1 MDNVQAGFDA
11 LNGYQSP
18 YGSNGCVDAVVKAG
32 SFFNPDLKAEADNG
46 TASVPNL
53 IADMTNKGYSV
64 TPYNGQAQRG
74 DILVYGDDDHVVLA
88 DGNGGAFGNSSS
100 RGEAM
105 KYSDLNYAFGDG
117 NAPTKVIHTGGN
129 VAQINTNY
137 TPDGSNINLPIQMQ
151 VDDPNEKLRTDLI
164 QNALMAPQGNVKQH
178 IADESSLVAERMAD
192 QHGRGVD
199 TPWLQNQMSS
209 RQRLIEAAAAE
220 EQDKNNAANKLTR
233 VGQLAQAIADSRNS
247 SNSKMYASVAQ
258 ALGVPLDSMQG
269 RYITQNQ
276 LALQQI
282 QQNAAMAAE
291 KRQQQFKMD
300 MLQKQQDF
308 ALQKIAF
315 QSSLAGAGGGRGGR
329 GGGGVSMRDLQSDQA
344 MHEKANKGILAMRK
358 AENDLMDKLNSGSIS
373 GEDALN
379 EMQNIQRN
387 AINEAETFAPGSDYE
402 LQFKNAIG
410 NDFDGRDDYGQTHD
424 NFPGMVQYVNQYAHG
439 TGEGQPSSPSSV
451 ISTDDNPNDD
461 YLNYE

>member
-32 SFFNPDLKAEADNG
+32 AYFNPDLKAEADNG

-53 IADMTNKGYSV
+53 LADMSNKGYSI
-64 TPYNGQAQRG
+64 TPWNGQAQKG

-129 VAQINTNY
+129 VAQINTNF

-178 IADESSLVAERMAD
+178 ISDESSLVAERMAD

-199 TPWLQNQMSS
+199 TPWLKDQMSA
-209 RQRLIEAAAAE
+209 RQRLIEAAASE
-220 EQDKNNAANKLTR
+220 EQDKMNSANKLTR

-282 QQNAAMAAE
+282 QQNAALAAE
-291 KRQQQFKMD
+291 KRQQQFKMN
-300 MLQKQQDF
+300 MIQKQQEF
-308 ALQKIAF
+308 ELQKIAY
-315 QSSLAGAGGGRGGR
+315 QASLGGGRGGR
-329 GGGGVSMRDLQSDQA
+329 GGGGFSMGDLQKDQQL
-344 MHEKANKGILAMRK
+344 HEKANKGILAMRK
-358 AENDLMDKLNSGSIS
+358 AEGELMDKLNNGSIS

-387 AINEAETFAPGSDYE
+387 AMNQAETFQPGSDYE
-402 LQFKNAIG
+402 LQFKNAIN
-410 NDFDGRDDYGQTHD
+410 NDFDGRDDYGESHD

-439 TGEGQPSSPSSV
+439 TGESAQSSPGQYS
-451 ISTDDNPNDD
+451 DDDIINAANDG
-461 YLNYE
+461 LNYE

>member
-32 SFFNPDLKAEADNG
+32 SYFNPDLKAEADNG

-53 IADMTNKGYSV
+53 LTDMANKGYSI
-64 TPYNGQAQRG
+64 TPWNGQAQKG

-129 VAQINTNY
+129 VAQINTNF

-199 TPWLQNQMSS
+199 TPWLTNQMSA
-209 RQRLIEAAAAE
+209 RQRLIEAAASE
-220 EQDKNNAANKLTR
+220 EQDKMNSANKLTR

-282 QQNAAMAAE
+282 QQNAALAAE

-308 ALQKIAF
+308 ELQKIAY
-315 QSSLAGAGGGRGGR
+315 QASLGGGRGGR
-329 GGGGVSMRDLQSDQA
+329 GGGGGFSMKDLQSDQA
-344 MHEKANKGILAMRK
+344 LHSKVNKGILAMRK
-358 AENDLMDKLNSGSIS
+358 AENDLMDKLNAGEIS

-379 EMQNIQRN
+379 EVANIKRN
-387 AINEAETFAPGSDYE
+387 ALNDAETYLPGSDYE
-402 LQFKNAIG
+402 LQYKQAIN
-410 NDFDGRDDYGQTHD
+410 NDFEGRDNYGETHD
-424 NFPGMVQYVNQYAHG
+424 NYVGMDNYVNQYAHG
-439 TGEGQPSSPSSV
+439 TGESA
-451 ISTDDNPNDD
+451 STSDNDD
-461 YLNYE
+461 YNEQLNDQLSAYE

>member
-32 SFFNPDLKAEADNG
+32 SYFNPDLKAEADNG

-64 TPYNGQAQRG
+64 TPYNGQAQKG

-220 EQDKNNAANKLTR
+220 EQDKNNAANKFTR

-315 QSSLAGAGGGRGGR
+315 QSSLGGGGGRGGR
-329 GGGGVSMRDLQSDQA
+329 GGGGISMRDLQGDQA
-344 MHEKANKGILAMRK
+344 MHAKANKMIQAMRQQ
-358 AENDLMDKLNSGSIS
+358 ENDLMAQMNAGTIS
-373 GEDALN
+373 GDDALN
-379 EMQNIQRN
+379 TLRDIRRN
-387 AINEAETFAPGSDYE
+387 AINDAETFAPGTDYE
-402 LQFKNAIG
+402 LQVKQAVN
-410 NDFDGRDDYGQTHD
+410 NDIDGIDNYGQSHD
-424 NFPGMVQYVNQYAHG
+424 NYIGMNQYVNQYAHG
-439 TGEGQPSSPSSV
+439 AGEGQSSSPSAA